1 MKVVDWGVAAA
12 GGVASNVLV
21 RLPYRWRV
29 GLMHTGNVGLTKLM
43 QTQAFR
49 NLYLG
54 QNKAHRR
61 QVEEVELDEA
71 MTAVPEGEGQQ
82 VSLFYSGGADSTYS
96 AYLLAQ
102 EFDRVH
108 LLSFAHDAIA
118 NLHKPKINSDRLRQR
133 FGDKIV
139 HRVIDGNDIWKQLYL
154 AEYDKDLGKYGAFMN
169 TGACECCYLSWNA
182 IAVVYNKRN
191 GISNLA
197 VGIDRDHSGFMY
209 SATDEGIEAM
219 RRFHAGYG
227 IHYFMPVYDEPQTDV
242 KLYELGIT
250 SEEHTK
256 RPYQFYTT
264 STTQGTCEFGLGH
277 RLYAQYAVVRQS
289 AEERQ
294 ARAGAYFAE
303 RLGVCRNYIDEALQ
317 QDLPIAFMN

>member
-1 MKVVDWGVAAA
+1 MKVLDWGVAAM

-21 RLPYRWRV
+21 RLPLAWRL
-29 GLMHTGNVGLTKLM
+29 GIMHSGNVVLTRFM

-49 NLYLG
+49 NLYLD

-61 QVEEVELDEA
+61 QVEEVALDEI
-71 MTAVPEGEGQQ
+71 MTAVPDGQGQQ

-102 EFDRVH
+102 AFERVH
-108 LLSFAHDAIA
+108 LLSFTHDGIA
-118 NLHKPKINSDRLRQR
+118 NLHKPKINSDRLKAR

-139 HRVIDGNDIWKQLYL
+139 HHVIDGNDIWRRLYL
-154 AEYDKDLGKYGAFMN
+154 APFKQDLARYGAFMN

-191 GISNLA
+191 SISNLA

-219 RRFHAGYG
+219 RRFHADYG
-227 IHYFMPVYDEPQTDV
+227 VRYFMPVYDEPQTDV
-242 KLYELGIT
+242 KLYQLGIT

-277 RLYAQYAVVRQS
+277 RLYAQYAVVRDS
-289 AEERQ
+289 SEERQ
-294 ARAGAYFAE
+294 ARANAYFGE
-303 RLGVCRNYIDEALQ
+303 RLEVCRSFIDEALK
-317 QDLPIAFMN
+317 QDIPISYLA